1 MDWLQTIQLTDGV
14 FTITKKTIS
23 VSGARLYDAT
33 TDAVAS
39 DLTTISGLVGS
50 ETLTLSGSGTLSDAN
65 VADNKTVSLNT
76 LSIEIILA

>member
-1 MDWLQTIQLTDGV
+1 MLILTRQAAGLYTISTSIALADGTNGGLASNYTINDGV

-39 DLTTISGLVGS
+39 T
-50 ETLTLSGSGTLSDAN
+50 
-65 VADNKTVSLNT
+65 
-76 LSIEIILA
+76 